1 MVFFCTYKTGNLSD
15 KIILAVINA
24 GLNLKFSK
32 TPEALSEFLELE
44 FLCS

>member
-1 MVFFCTYKTGNLSD
+1 MGNLSD
-15 KIILAVINA
+15 KIILAVIDA
-24 GLNLKFSK
+24 GVNLKLSK